1 MWFAIEQVGR
11 LVALVAAAAAVSVV
25 VALAVAAWVARGHW
39 APLKRFSS
47 FVLDA
52 LYLPLKLALARF
64 GGVSALDRMMV
75 ALKNRANHARF
86 ARSRRRMLLAP
97 TCLRHLE
104 CPAPSTRHGI
114 LCTRCGKCKV
124 HRMLAEAERLGY
136 RSFLLTGSSFVPQ
149 LVAQER
155 PDGALLVACPY
166 ECNKV
171 MMALGG
177 LATYAVTLE
186 RDGCVNTDVSLEKVA
201 EALELG
207 LDDEAVAQAP
217 AGERDAEQH

>member
-11 LVALVAAAAAVSVV
+11 LVALGVAVAAACVV
-25 VALAVAAWVARGHW
+25 VALAVGAWAARGHW
-39 APLKRFSS
+39 APLKRFSI

-52 LYLPLKLALARF
+52 FYLPLKLAVARF

-75 ALKNRANHARF
+75 ALKNRANRARF

-97 TCLRHLE
+97 TCLRHLK
-104 CPAPSTRHGI
+104 CPAPSTRRGI
-114 LCTRCGKCKV
+114 LCKHCGKCKV
-124 HRMLAEAERLGY
+124 DTILAEGERLGY
-136 RSFLLTGSSFVPQ
+136 RPFVLTGSSFVPQ
-149 LVAQER
+149 LVAEER
-155 PDGALLVACPY
+155 PDGALLVACAY

-201 EALELG
+201 EALALG

-217 AGERDAEQH
+217 AGEAAAEQP